1 MLETVTE
8 IFSQFNFLSPKD
20 LFELASIA
28 KLRMVK
34 KDEHLISE
42 GDLCYDTFMVLK
54 GLFRHYTV
62 DENGVDRT
70 LLFVPERRPTAS
82 PDTILLNNAAIE
94 NIIALEN
101 SLVLKIDTRVFGKI
115 ASDNVRLLKLKS
127 QVYEQVIISNVAQIK
142 FLTLLNPEDRYVHFC
157 KTFPDLEQRIKQ
169 KYLAS
174 YLGVTPTSLS
184 RMRARLAKG

>member
-1 MLETVTE
+1 MLEKVTE
-8 IFSQFNFLSPKD
+8 IFSQFTSLNPKD
-20 LFELASIA
+20 LFLLASIA
-28 KLRMVK
+28 KLRTVK
-34 KDEHLISE
+34 KDEHLIRE
-42 GDLCYDTFMVLK
+42 GDVCYDTFMVLK

-70 LLFVPERRPTAS
+70 LLFVPEKMPTAS
-82 PDTILLNNAAIE
+82 PDTILINNAATE

-101 SLVLKIDTRVFGKI
+101 SLVLKIDKRVFEKI
-115 ASDNVRLLKLKS
+115 AFDNVRLLKLKI
-127 QVYEQVIISNVAQIK
+127 QLYEQIIISNLAQIK
-142 FLTLLNPEDRYVHFC
+142 FLTLLMPEDRYVYFC

-184 RMRARLAKG
+184 RMRARLAKV